1 MMSAPGHCRPLPAA
15 QTLGTALAALLLPA
29 ILLPA
34 PVDAADLILA
44 GGHVYTAEAAM
55 PRAEAVVV
63 DGHRIVFVGSAEEAM
78 AYRTADT
85 RVIDTNGKMVMPG
98 FHDAHLHTFMGGRS
112 VTGCD
117 VASAPDV
124 PAVEAILQTCAA
136 QLQQQ
141 WLIAEGLN
149 LGLFGQ
155 AGPTLDWLDSISSEV
170 PVLLR
175 ASDGHSVAANSL
187 GLQLAQISR
196 ETEDP
201 PAGLIERDDNGAPS
215 GTLRESAMALVER
228 HIPTISPEQ
237 RMAAMRAAVR
247 EMNRFGLT
255 SVFDAWVGSTDIA
268 MFRAMD
274 EQGALS
280 LRVRAA
286 LAYGH
291 GELFTQ
297 DSPDVYERQLRDRDS
312 LSTDRFKL
320 AAVKL
325 FIDGV
330 LEGETAALVSP
341 YLGNPG
347 YRGELTYP
355 QDELNRIVA
364 DLVGRD
370 IQVYTHALG
379 DGGVRSIL
387 DALEFAQQTHGPK
400 DLRPSISHLQ
410 LIHPDDQ
417 HRFAALGAVANF
429 QALWALPDEWIINL
443 NLPVVGIDRVHRM
456 YPIASIVATGAMI
469 VGGSDWSVS
478 SLNPLDAIEV
488 AVLRQDWLANDDLP
502 TDQLNQLD
510 VLNRSER
517 VSLDTM
523 LRAYTINAAWAMHQD
538 QETGSL
544 AAGKLADLVVLS
556 EDLFAIPP
564 QRISTV
570 RVEHTFVDGEQV
582 YPIAAGAR

>member
-1 MMSAPGHCRPLPAA
+1 MH
-15 QTLGTALAALLLPA
+15 
-29 ILLPA
+29 
-34 PVDAADLILA
+34 VA
-44 GGHVYTAEAAM
+44 GGHSWSEQLARCLRLCRAAANRGLGPPKRAAEVRIACIADANQERLAAAASVAGGFLQ
-55 PRAEAVVV
+55 PHAAWLVACWWLLREVELAGLAL
-63 DGHRIVFVGSAEEAM
+63 HISHACCEEG
-78 AYRTADT
+78 RTTLHLPTSKADT
-85 RVIDTNGKMVMPG
+85 GGLGK
-98 FHDAHLHTFMGGRS
+98 
-112 VTGCD
+112 
-117 VASAPDV
+117 
-124 PAVEAILQTCAA
+124 
-136 QLQQQ
+136 
-141 WLIAEGLN
+141 
-149 LGLFGQ
+149 
-155 AGPTLDWLDSISSEV
+155 
-170 PVLLR
+170 
-175 ASDGHSVAANSL
+175 
-187 GLQLAQISR
+187 SR
-196 ETEDP
+196 
-201 PAGLIERDDNGAPS
+201 
-215 GTLRESAMALVER
+215 TLRCIC
-228 HIPTISPEQ
+228 HIT
-237 RMAAMRAAVR
+237 
-247 EMNRFGLT
+247 
-255 SVFDAWVGSTDIA
+255 
-268 MFRAMD
+268 
-274 EQGALS
+274 
-280 LRVRAA
+280 
-286 LAYGH
+286 
-291 GELFTQ
+291 
-297 DSPDVYERQLRDRDS
+297 
-312 LSTDRFKL
+312 
-320 AAVKL
+320 
-325 FIDGV
+325 
-330 LEGETAALVSP
+330 
-341 YLGNPG
+341 
-347 YRGELTYP
+347 
-355 QDELNRIVA
+355 
-364 DLVGRD
+364 
-370 IQVYTHALG
+370 ALG